1 MLLAALES
9 RIDDMVSE
17 LAQFHGY
24 RTVWLGENG
33 QLFHAEPEDM
43 LELRGFVCIATVL
56 RPGREE
62 LTAAA
67 LKIVTV
73 ELDEPMRVAMAGWEA
88 PISALDSNLIPAM

>member
-43 LELRGFVCIATVL
+43 LELRGFTCIATML
-56 RPGREE
+56 RPTREE

-73 ELDEPMRVAMAGWEA
+73 ELDEPLRRAMASWEA
-88 PISALDSNLIPAM
+88 PISALESNLIPAM

>member
-9 RIDDMVSE
+9 RIDDIVSE

-24 RTVWLGENG
+24 RTVWLSESGH
-33 QLFHAEPEDM
+33 LLHAEPEDM

-56 RPGREE
+56 RPTREE

-67 LKIVTV
+67 LKLVTV
-73 ELDEPMRVAMAGWEA
+73 ELDEPMRRAMASWKA
-88 PISALDSNLIPAM
+88 PISGLESNLIPAM